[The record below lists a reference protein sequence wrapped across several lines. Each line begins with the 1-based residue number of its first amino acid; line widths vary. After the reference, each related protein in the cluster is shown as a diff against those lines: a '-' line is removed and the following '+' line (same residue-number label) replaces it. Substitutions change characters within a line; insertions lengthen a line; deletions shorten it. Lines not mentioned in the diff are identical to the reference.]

1 MRPSTADAVAAAVLS
16 AVATF
21 VYVAWH
27 ETGAPWAGTAAGHL
41 LGIVGTLLMLWAGFG
56 YSWRK
61 RTPTPLAPAMRDEM
75 VTHAIA
81 GLAGPYFVLLHSGL
95 AFNGLAGVLL
105 LVTLLVVASGVVGR
119 VVVRALP
126 RGIIAPDAAVIAQLD
141 DEMARVERQLAALAR
156 DEGPAAEERSQ
167 TRRALQAALS
177 TLSHRQ
183 DRARAQ
189 WRLAPA
195 GDVPRRLASVWWLLH
210 VPASLVLWVLAAA
223 HIAATLYY
231 GTFSR

>member
-1 MRPSTADAVAAAVLS
+1 MRPSTADAVVAAVLS

-27 ETGAPWAGTAAGHL
+27 QTGAPWAGTAAGHL

-61 RTPTPLAPAMRDEM
+61 RTPGMLAPAMRDEM
-75 VTHAIA
+75 ATHAIA

-95 AFNGLAGVLL
+95 AVRGLAGLL
-105 LVTLLVVASGVVGR
+105 LLTTLLVVASGVVGR
-119 VVVRALP
+119 VVVGALP
-126 RGIIAPDAAVIAQLD
+126 RGVLAPDANVIAQLD
-141 DEMARVERQLAALAR
+141 DEMAHIERQLADLAR
-156 DEGPAAEERSQ
+156 SEGPDDAGRAQ
-167 TRRALQAALS
+167 TRRALQAALA
-177 TLSHRQ
+177 TLTHRQ
-183 DRARAQ
+183 DRARTQ
-189 WRLAPA
+189 WRSAPA
-195 GDVPRRLASVWWLLH
+195 ALSPRRLASVWWLLH
-210 VPASLVLWVLAAA
+210 VPASLVLWVLAGA